1 MTNPCFSDFGKSVS
15 SRLILSTLFR
25 GESTEVM
32 SQNAHLL
39 WVIYALYGVS
49 FTYKLFSMILS
60 KKKKKKKLP
69 RYWKLLL
76 REVKGTLQWY
86 QSEVIF
92 KMTKKIDLRC
102 IITTLTVM
110 RSVESLLDES
120 LILPSYPSIPV
131 SLLSL
136 LTFNTS
142 KVRRMGVKSPV
153 PIGLNKLDFQV
164 SPVT

>member
-1 MTNPCFSDFGKSVS
+1 
-15 SRLILSTLFR
+15 
-25 GESTEVM
+25 
-32 SQNAHLL
+32 
-39 WVIYALYGVS
+39 
-49 FTYKLFSMILS
+49 
-60 KKKKKKKLP
+60 
-69 RYWKLLL
+69 
-76 REVKGTLQWY
+76 
-86 QSEVIF
+86 
-92 KMTKKIDLRC
+92 MTKKIDLRC